1 MKYYILFFLTFIF
14 SLPRLHGQHIQV
26 QTWYDQK
33 KTLLKE
39 DYFVKSSNA
48 AILDSLY
55 ISYYQNGRVK
65 SRGYYTH
72 GKANGIW
79 EYFYENGNPK
89 MKGELKDNIS
99 QGYWTYYY
107 ENGGINMEGE
117 VIKDQREGQWRFYYE
132 NGNIKSEG
140 LYRKNL
146 KNGPWKYYYEDSK
159 SKGTAYFQ
167 DDKGKFMEFYP
178 DGTIKSKGEIAN
190 GKSNGLWKYYYED
203 GSLKSEGYEKNG
215 QKEGMWKFYH
225 KNGAVSSE
233 GIFEKG
239 LPEGNWKY
247 FYENGALSSVG
258 DQKEGKK
265 DGYWKLY
272 YNNGNFKGEGNF
284 VRGEGPY
291 KEYYENGKLKI
302 EGQVKNDKSEGPWK
316 YYYENG
322 KLEGSCFF
330 NQGEG
335 NYTGYYESGNKKMEG
350 KIVDGNKV
358 GIWTLYNEDGHLAGY
373 YRTYYEN
380 DLPVFR
386 EIKDTL
392 DKAKGDTVTPS
403 NKPRLKIPRKR
414 SRYFTRKV
422 NEYQGFIIAFG
433 PLGIAK
439 KLIISS
445 QPSAIPF
452 SVEYYFQ
459 ERLGYELG
467 YVLIR
472 DPFFKSSH
480 EYDVLYKR
488 GNAFYLRQKFYQRDR
503 DNGMLYFGHEIRYT
517 KIDNSVNKSGF
528 PGTSHSKGLT
538 LSQSIVEYSVLV
550 GDRLSKDARKKGW
563 TVDVFAGI
571 GIGYRFIARNWD
583 PSVENYE
590 RDFLSVKSKGITI
603 PFRFGVNIG
612 YSLKK

>member
-14 SLPRLHGQHIQV
+14 FIPHLHGQHIQV
-26 QTWYDQK
+26 QNWYDQK

-39 DYFVKSSNA
+39 DYFVKSSNTA
-48 AILDSLY
+48 VLDSLY
-55 ISYYQNGRVK
+55 ISYYQNGGIK
-65 SRGYYTH
+65 SRGHYTN

-89 MKGELKDNIS
+89 MKGELRDNIS

-117 VIKDQREGQWRFYYE
+117 VIKDLREGQWIFYYE
-132 NGNIKSEG
+132 SGNIKSEG

-159 SKGTAYFQ
+159 NKGTAYFQ
-167 DDKGKFMEFYP
+167 DDKGNFMEFYP

-203 GSLKSEGYEKNG
+203 GSIKSEGSEKNG

-225 KNGAVSSE
+225 KNGKVSSE
-233 GIFEKG
+233 GVFEKG
-239 LPEGNWKY
+239 LPEGKWKY
-247 FYENGALSSVG
+247 FYEDGALSSEG
-258 DQKEGKK
+258 DQKEGKR

-284 VRGEGPY
+284 VKGEGSY

-302 EGQVKNDKSEGPWK
+302 EGQVKNDKSEGLWK

-322 KLEGSCFF
+322 KLEGSCFY

-335 NYTGYYESGNKKMEG
+335 TYTGFYESGTPKMEG

-358 GIWTLYNEDGHLAGY
+358 GVWKLFKENGDLAGL

-380 DLPVFR
+380 DSPVFR
-386 EIKDTL
+386 EIKDSL
-392 DKAKGDTVTPS
+392 
-403 NKPRLKIPRKR
+403 NKNNKSGLISKMPPWIRKRKIPR
-414 SRYFTRKV
+414 YFVKKV
-422 NEYQGFIIAFG
+422 NEYQGFILAFG

-439 KLIISS
+439 KSIISS
-445 QPSAIPF
+445 QPSAVPF

-472 DPFFKSSH
+472 DPFFKSTH
-480 EYDVLYKR
+480 GYDELYKR
-488 GNAFYLRQKFYQRDR
+488 GNAFYLRQKFYNRDK
-503 DNGMLYFGHEIRYT
+503 DNGMFYFGHEIRYT
-517 KIDNSVNKSGF
+517 KLDNTVNKNGF
-528 PGTSHSKGLT
+528 LGGTHSKGLT
-538 LSQSIVEYSVLV
+538 MSQSIVEYSIIF
-550 GDRLSKDARKKGW
+550 GDRLSKDAKKKGW
-563 TVDVFAGI
+563 TVDVFAGL
-571 GIGYRFIARNWD
+571 GVGYRFISRNWD

-590 RDFLSVKSKGITI
+590 KDFLSIKGTGVSI

>member
-14 SLPRLHGQHIQV
+14 FIPHLHGQHIQV

-39 DYFVKSSNA
+39 DYFVKSSNTTV
-48 AILDSLY
+48 LDSLY
-55 ISYYQNGRVK
+55 VSYYQNGRVK
-65 SRGYYTH
+65 SRGHYTQ

-89 MKGELKDNIS
+89 MKGELKDNIN

-117 VIKDQREGQWRFYYE
+117 VIKDQREGQWKFYYE

-190 GKSNGLWKYYYED
+190 GKSNGLWKYYFDD

-225 KNGAVSSE
+225 KNGTVSSE

-322 KLEGSCFF
+322 KLEGSCYF

-335 NYTGYYESGNKKMEG
+335 YYTGYYESGNKKMEG
-350 KIVDGNKV
+350 RIVDGNKV
-358 GIWTLYNEDGHLAGY
+358 GIWTLYNEDGNLAGY

-386 EIKDTL
+386 EIKDSL
-392 DKAKGDTVTPS
+392 DKVKGDTVTPS

-414 SRYFTRKV
+414 SRYFTPKV
-422 NEYQGFIIAFG
+422 NEYHGFILAIGPFG
-433 PLGIAK
+433 VAK
-439 KLIISS
+439 KLIIGNH
-445 QPSAIPF
+445 PNAIPF

-472 DPFFKSSH
+472 DPFFKSSQ
-480 EYDVLYKR
+480 EYNVLYKR

-503 DNGMLYFGHEIRYT
+503 DNGMLYFGHEIRYS
-517 KIDNSVNKSGF
+517 KIDNTVNKTGF
-528 PGTSHSKGLT
+528 PDTTHSRGVT
-538 LSQSIVEYSVLV
+538 LSQSIVEYSILV

-571 GIGYRFIARNWD
+571 GIGYRFISRNWN
-583 PSVENYE
+583 PSLENYE
-590 RDFLSVKSKGITI
+590 KDFLSVKGTGITI

>member
-1 MKYYILFFLTFIF
+1 VRYYILFFLTFIF
-14 SLPRLHGQHIQV
+14 LHPRLHGQHIQV

-39 DYFVKSSNA
+39 DYFVKSSNSNT
-48 AILDSLY
+48 LDSLY
-55 ISYYQNGRVK
+55 ISYYQNGRIK
-65 SRGYYTH
+65 SRGYYIN
-72 GKANGIW
+72 GKANGNW
-79 EYFYENGNPK
+79 EYFYENGNLK
-89 MKGELKDNIS
+89 MKGELKDNVS
-99 QGYWTYYY
+99 HGYWTYYY
-107 ENGGINMEGE
+107 ENGGVNMEGE
-117 VIKDQREGQWRFYYE
+117 VIKDHREGQWKFYYE

-140 LYRKNL
+140 LYRKSL

-159 SKGTAYFQ
+159 PKGSAYFE

-225 KNGAVSSE
+225 KNGKVASE

-247 FYENGALSSVG
+247 YYENGALSSEG
-258 DQKEGKK
+258 DQKEGKR

-335 NYTGYYESGNKKMEG
+335 NYTGYYESGKKKMEG

-358 GIWTLYNEDGHLAGY
+358 GIWTLYNEDGNLAGY

-386 EIKDTL
+386 EIGDTL
-392 DKAKGDTVTPS
+392 DSPKGDSVAPS

-414 SRYFTRKV
+414 SRYFIRKV
-422 NEYQGFIIAFG
+422 NEYQGFIVAFG

-439 KLIISS
+439 KLISTN

-472 DPFFKSSH
+472 DPFFKSAH
-480 EYDVLYKR
+480 EYNVLYKR
-488 GNAFYLRQKFYQRDR
+488 GNAFYLRQKFYQKDS
-503 DNGMLYFGHEIRYT
+503 DNGMWYFGHELRYT
-517 KIDNSVNKSGF
+517 KIDNTVNKTFHTGV
-528 PGTSHSKGLT
+528 PDSKGLT
-538 LSQSIVEYSVLV
+538 MSQSVIEYSVLF

-563 TVDVFAGI
+563 TVDVFAGL
-571 GIGYRFIARNWD
+571 GIGYRFVSRNWD
-583 PSVENYE
+583 PSVENFE
-590 RDFLSVKSKGITI
+590 RDFLSVKGRGISV